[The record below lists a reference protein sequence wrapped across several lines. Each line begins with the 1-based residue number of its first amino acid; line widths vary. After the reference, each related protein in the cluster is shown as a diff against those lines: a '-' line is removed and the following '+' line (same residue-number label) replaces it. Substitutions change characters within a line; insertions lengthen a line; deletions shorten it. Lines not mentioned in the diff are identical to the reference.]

1 MAAASLLPITL
12 DSDIL
17 GEMEAWARQQ
27 PVDAPVE
34 LRKVE
39 KIFETLDIAGLYA
52 ILLRECSARTRKSP
66 SYCGGIRISPEDIG
80 APVPYA
86 ALEHYRPADG
96 SEQLWAEIFDL
107 LPGVAM
113 APGLP
118 QRRQERRLD
127 ADPCQGGRLPSQ
139 ELLRC
144 LRAAR
149 LLIEDLEEIH
159 ALTTPVASVL
169 MRAKGGVRVRPKEC
183 PRRGAAIYGRWRY
196 PTWTGAWAAAC
207 RERSSIGP
215 LDDGLEGA
223 HPQKSF

>member
-17 GEMEAWARQQ
+17 GAMEAWAWQQ
-27 PVDAPVE
+27 PVDALPVE
-34 LRKVE
+34 LREVE

-80 APVPYA
+80 APAPYA
-86 ALEHYRPADG
+86 ALEHYRLADG
-96 SEQLWAEIFDL
+96 SEQSTRDPGDALWAEIFDL

-127 ADPCQGGRLPSQ
+127 ADPRQGGRLPSQ

-149 LLIEDLEEIH
+149 LLIEDLARTAEERADHSCGIGADARQRRRAGAPQGVSTSRGRH
-159 ALTTPVASVL
+159 LRQVAVSHMDRFL
-169 MRAKGGVRVRPKEC
+169 GRGVSP
-183 PRRGAAIYGRWRY
+183 
-196 PTWTGAWAAAC
+196 
-207 RERSSIGP
+207 
-215 LDDGLEGA
+215 
-223 HPQKSF
+223 